1 MRMVDWGTQDRLYPS
16 GYRSVNVRYQSAK
29 SSSKGHSCRSQ
40 SKRDY
45 DHSILFDGLQQSIDF
60 YRKFSEDHP
69 NDKQNPFGS
78 PHRNGKMIAMY
89 PSKIHWPRSV
99 CCLTENDGSLI
110 VCEEEQCRLIH
121 FSSRLMLL
129 STYGGTRGN
138 GLDQFDSPWSVA
150 AGFDRLKSNVLVA
163 DSNNRRVLFLT
174 IGFQGQ
180 FRYQY
185 SVSIKE
191 KPFFIAISREHF
203 AVSCEKSLIYTFRTD
218 GTIPI
223 ATIDLNQIFPTPSRI
238 NIVNSH

>member
-1 MRMVDWGTQDRLYPS
+1 MVFSNRLISIENSPKIIIE
-16 GYRSVNVRYQSAK
+16 GEIILTK
-29 SSSKGHSCRSQ
+29 
-40 SKRDY
+40 KRQ
-45 DHSILFDGLQQSIDF
+45 IGFFD
-60 YRKFSEDHP
+60 
-69 NDKQNPFGS
+69 
-78 PHRNGKMIAMY
+78 RNGKLIATY

-99 CCLTENDGSLI
+99 CCLKDNDGSLI

-150 AGFDRLKSNVLVA
+150 TGFDKFKSNVLVA
-163 DSNNRRVLFLT
+163 DSNNRRVQFLT

-191 KPFFIAISREHF
+191 KPFFIATSREHF
-203 AVSCEKSLIYTFRTD
+203 AVSCEKSLIYTFRME
-218 GTIPI
+218 GRIPI
-223 ATIDLNQIFPTPSRI
+223 ATIDLNQIFSTPSK
-238 NIVNSH
+238 